1 MFLVSVS
8 VVVMWTE
15 KLDYNTIRQKMNT
28 LKCNQKYKC

>member
-15 KLDYNTIRQKMNT
+15 KLDYNTIRQKMNAP
-28 LKCNQKYKC
+28 KCNKKYKC